1 MTNIRE
7 KISSKK
13 NVLIAGALIALMAIG
28 STFAYF
34 VDRDSV
40 TNSFT
45 VGDVEISVS
54 EPNWDPDEGT
64 DITPNKVTKKDP
76 KITNEGANDAFVF
89 MRVTVPRATVKTAND
104 DGTLNAKANQDL
116 FTFTSNSGW
125 KLIKSSNGSL
135 SSEYVYAYAADKM
148 TVLAPGQTTATL
160 FDTVKFINIIEEQLD
175 GQDLDILID
184 TMGIQTADLGTE
196 NPEEIYNIILNQQD
210 APQ

>member
-7 KISSKK
+7 RISNRK

-40 TNSFT
+40 TNNFT

-54 EPNWDPDEGT
+54 EPNWKPDTGT
-64 DITPNKVTKKDP
+64 DITPNKVMKKDP

-125 KLIKSSNGSL
+125 KLIKSSNGTL

-175 GQDLDILID
+175 GQDLDILIE

-210 APQ
+210 VPQ

>member
-1 MTNIRE
+1 M
-7 KISSKK
+7 
-13 NVLIAGALIALMAIG
+13 VIG

-54 EPNWDPDEGT
+54 EPNWDPDEGL
-64 DITPNKVTKKDP
+64 DITPNKVMKKDP

-148 TVLAPGQTTATL
+148 TVLSPGQITGTL

-175 GQDLDILID
+175 GQDIDILID
-184 TMGIQTADLGTE
+184 TLGIQTADLGTE
-196 NPEEIYNIILNQQD
+196 SPNEIYNIILNQQD

>member
-7 KISSKK
+7 RISNKR
-13 NVLIAGALIALMAIG
+13 NVLIAVALIALMAIG

-45 VGDVEISVS
+45 VGDIEISVS
-54 EPNWDPDEGT
+54 EPNWNPDEGT
-64 DITPNKVTKKDP
+64 DITPNKVMKKDP

-210 APQ
+210 VPQ

>member
-40 TNSFT
+40 TNNFT

-54 EPNWDPDEGT
+54 EPNWDPDEGL
-64 DITPNKVTKKDP
+64 DITPNKVMKKDP
-76 KITNEGANDAFVF
+76 KITNDGANDAFVF

-116 FTFTSNSGW
+116 FTYAANSGW
-125 KLIKSSNGSL
+125 KLIKSDNGTY
-135 SSEYVYAYAADKM
+135 SSEYVYAYAGDKM
-148 TVLAPGQTTATL
+148 TALAPGQSTGTL

-175 GQDLDILID
+175 GQDLDIVID

-196 NPEEIYNIILNQQD
+196 NPNEIYNIILNQQD
-210 APQ
+210 VPQ